1 MITSTIHLLDT
12 ILRSIHIRILDE
24 FKEILFS
31 NCVNT
36 LVICINHITHIL
48 SRVSLL
54 DIVSNT
60 SVIGKNL
67 PKLVD
72 ACIVIDFR
80 ANFIV

>member
-1 MITSTIHLLDT
+1 MNT
-12 ILRSIHIRILDE
+12 ILRSIYIRILDE

-31 NCVNT
+31 YCVNT
-36 LVICINHITHIL
+36 LATCINHITYIL

-54 DIVSNT
+54 NIVSKT

>member
-1 MITSTIHLLDT
+1 MNT

-24 FKEILFS
+24 FEEILFR

-36 LVICINHITHIL
+36 LVRCINHITYIL

-60 SVIGKNL
+60 SVISKNL

-80 ANFIV
+80 TNLIV

>member
-1 MITSTIHLLDT
+1 MDT

-24 FKEILFS
+24 FKEILFR

-36 LVICINHITHIL
+36 LVRCTNHITHIL
-48 SRVSLL
+48 SRISLL
-54 DIVSNT
+54 DIVSKT

>member
-1 MITSTIHLLDT
+1 MNT
-12 ILRSIHIRILDE
+12 ILRSIYIRILDE
-24 FKEILFS
+24 FKEFLFR
-31 NCVNT
+31 NGVNT
-36 LVICINHITHIL
+36 PALFIHIAHIL

-54 DIVSNT
+54 DIVSKT

>member
-1 MITSTIHLLDT
+1 MDT
-12 ILRSIHIRILDE
+12 ILRSIHIRILDKFEE
-24 FKEILFS
+24 FLFR
-31 NCVNT
+31 NCTNT
-36 LVICINHITHIL
+36 TTSHINVTHIL

>member
-1 MITSTIHLLDT
+1 MNT
-12 ILRSIHIRILDE
+12 ILRSIHIRILFE
-24 FKEILFS
+24 FKQVLS
-31 NCVNT
+31 RNG
-36 LVICINHITHIL
+36 INSLAGFIDHITHIL

-54 DIVSNT
+54 DIVSKT